1 MGCGRVFLVGA
12 GPGDPKLLTLKAFEV
27 LKAADVIIYDR
38 LVNKVILEFAS
49 EKAEKIYVGKARGKH
64 SYTQE
69 KINELMIKAA
79 LEGKTVVRLK
89 GGDPFLFGRGG
100 EEAEALAE
108 KGINFEVVPGVSSA
122 LAAPA
127 YAGIPLTHRVYA
139 SSIAIVTGSQAEDA
153 GKPVQWEKL
162 AGAVDTLVILMG
174 LEPLQ
179 NISETLMRGGLSPD
193 TPAAVIEWGTL
204 KKQRVLIGKLSK
216 IADEAYAKKFKPP
229 AVIVV
234 GEVANLGRKLSWF
247 KKPLR

>member
-1 MGCGRVFLVGA
+1 MGCGKVFLVGA
-12 GPGDPKLLTLKAFEV
+12 GPGDPKLLTLKAFEA

-174 LEPLQ
+174 LEPLK
-179 NISETLMRGGLSPD
+179 NIAETLIKGGLSPD

-204 KKQRVLIGKLSK
+204 KKQRILIGKLSN
-216 IADEAYAKKFKPP
+216 IAEEAHAKKFKPP
-229 AVIVV
+229 SVIVV

-247 KKPLR
+247 KKPRC

>member
-1 MGCGRVFLVGA
+1 MGCSKVFLVGA
-12 GPGDPKLLTLKAFEV
+12 GPGDPKLLTLRAFEV

-38 LVNKVILEFAS
+38 LVNKAILKLAS

-64 SYTQE
+64 SLPQE

-108 KGINFEVVPGVSSA
+108 KGIDFEVVPGVSSA

-139 SSIAIVTGSQAEDA
+139 SSIAIATGSQAEDA
-153 GKPVQWEKL
+153 GKPVRWDKL
-162 AGAVDTLVILMG
+162 ASAVDTLVILMG
-174 LEPLQ
+174 LEPLRD
-179 NISETLMRGGLSPD
+179 IAETLIRGGLSPE

-204 KKQRVLIGKLSK
+204 KKQRVLTGKLST
-216 IADEAYAKKFKPP
+216 IADEAHTKKFKPP

-234 GEVANLGRKLSWF
+234 GEVATLGRKLSWF
-247 KKPLR
+247 KKPQR